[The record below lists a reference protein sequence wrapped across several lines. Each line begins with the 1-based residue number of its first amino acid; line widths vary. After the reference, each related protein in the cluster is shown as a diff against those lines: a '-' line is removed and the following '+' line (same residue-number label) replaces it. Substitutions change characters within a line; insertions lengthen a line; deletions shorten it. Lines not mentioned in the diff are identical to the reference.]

1 MITAYPNHVYTNV
14 AHTKD
19 AQAVLRNWSAVP
31 TWHEASRERALN
43 WLAFGLLLAAWN
55 FSDNDAVT
63 PKAARPQ
70 QLENHAIVTVRAAR
84 DLEN

>member
-1 MITAYPNHVYTNV
+1 MITAYSNAHFASA
-14 AHTKD
+14 AHTV
-19 AQAVLRNWSAVP
+19 ARNWGAVP
-31 TWHEASRERALN
+31 KWHEASRERAMN